1 MSTAPTV
8 RLSRINL
15 YPIKSFDGLAVER
28 ATVLASGALA
38 GDRRWALR
46 DARGE
51 CMNGKRYPKIH
62 LLRALFS
69 PKLEQVTLKSELDGR
84 QETFPLL
91 NPAGDVA
98 GRYPDLEAWLGDFF
112 GERVMIVE
120 NPRAGFPDDT
130 ESPGP
135 TIVSN
140 QTLAEIARWFELA
153 NIDNARR
160 RFRANLEIETSAPF
174 WEDRLVTVA
183 DRVVDFSIGR
193 VRFEGT
199 NPCQRCPVPTR
210 DPWTGE
216 VRPGF
221 ARTFADQREA
231 TLPAWAE
238 ASRFDHFYRL
248 SVNTRPANVD
258 GAGEICV
265 GDELRIKA

>member
-1 MSTAPTV
+1 MVDSSTAQLT
-8 RLSRINL
+8 RINL
-15 YPIKSFDGLAVER
+15 YPIKSFDGLSIER

-51 CMNGKRYPKIH
+51 WINGKRFPKIH
-62 LLRALFS
+62 QLRARFTAD
-69 PKLEQVTLKSELDGR
+69 LEQVTLKSESDGG
-84 QETFPLL
+84 QATFPLRD
-91 NPAGDVA
+91 AAAADRA
-98 GRYPDLEAWLGDFF
+98 ALESWIADFF
-112 GERVMIVE
+112 GQRVMIVE
-120 NPRAGFPDDT
+120 DPRAGFPDDT

-140 QTLAEIARWFELA
+140 QTLAEIARWFDLPSV
-153 NIDNARR
+153 DDARR
-160 RFRANLEIETSAPF
+160 RFRPNLEVETSATF

-183 DRVVDFSIGR
+183 GRAVPFSIGG

-199 NPCQRCPVPTR
+199 NPCARCPVPTR
-210 DPWTGE
+210 DPSTGE
-216 VRPGF
+216 VYPAF
-221 ARTFADQREA
+221 ARKFADQREA

-248 SVNTRPANVD
+248 SVNTRPANVN

-265 GDELRIKA
+265 GDELRLESR